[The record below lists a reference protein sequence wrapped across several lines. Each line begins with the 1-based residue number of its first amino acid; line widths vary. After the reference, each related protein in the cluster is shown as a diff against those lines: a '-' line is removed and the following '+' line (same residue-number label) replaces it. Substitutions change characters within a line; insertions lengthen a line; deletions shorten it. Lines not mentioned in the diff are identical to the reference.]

1 MKISVKLVLVL
12 MIATISVAAYSQKKV
27 KPFKGII
34 TYDITYEGEEID
46 AATMAQMPT
55 EIIVSVL
62 GDKVRNE
69 QVSAFYSMA
78 QISDMGSGSAIV
90 LLDAM
95 GMKIAVKQSKE
106 EIDEKMAEAEMED
119 PAIKFLDET
128 KEIAGYTCKKAEVTS
143 GENTIEVFYT
153 DAIGVP
159 KGMNDNTGFKG
170 IEGVL
175 MEYSIVQGDMIMIM
189 TVREVKK
196 GKVNKGMFLIPDDYD
211 IKTAEELGGMLGG

>member
-69 QVSAFYSMA
+69 QISAFYSMA
-78 QISDMGSGSAIV
+78 QISDMGNGSAIV
-90 LLDAM
+90 LIDAM
-95 GMKIAVKQSKE
+95 GMKIAVNQSKE
-106 EIDEKMAEAEMED
+106 EIDKNKAEAEVED
-119 PAIKFLDET
+119 PVIKFLDET